1 MIATLRSE
9 IRLFDLI
16 RSLFLNQ
23 GCIEKLE
30 RQLTEYFGV
39 QKTLLTHSGRTG
51 IYFLLKALPQKKV
64 YLPAYNCWAVTE
76 AAQYAGKEIEY
87 VDISLGDYNMDI
99 AKLRACLEPD
109 SIILA
114 THQFGIPCDIEAII
128 ELARERNCIVIED
141 NAAAFGAEIKGKKT
155 GSFGSAGVVSF
166 EHSKTVVSG
175 KGGAILFNDLELYR
189 KVRAVYDKEVA
200 KPGFLQSLKW
210 MLIPLAYSYATHR
223 FTYRVT
229 YALFQRIR
237 GANRSTAACDLTPEN
252 ESYRFGFDDRRA
264 KLVSLNLERL
274 PGIMAKRGLV
284 SDFYLNHIA
293 GSARIVTPVIADG
306 VKLSMVKFPIR
317 LNGADRQYFY
327 DRCIEKGVDLGFL
340 FQFHYSSS
348 RDACPNARIAASEGI
363 ALPVYSALNSRDLNR
378 IKCVIQDE
386 DNYRIVAKD
395 SR

>member
-9 IRLFDLI
+9 IRFLDLI

-23 GCIEKLE
+23 GCSEKLE

-39 QKTLLTHSGRTG
+39 KKSLLTHSGRTG

-87 VDISLGDYNMDI
+87 VDISLSDYNMDI

-114 THQFGIPCDIEAII
+114 THQFGIPCAIEAII
-128 ELARERNCIVIED
+128 ELARERNCLVIED

-223 FTYRVT
+223 FTYRLT
-229 YALFQRIR
+229 YALCQRIR
-237 GANRSTAACDLTPEN
+237 GANKSTAACDLTPAN
-252 ESYRFGFDDRRA
+252 ESYRFDFDDRRA

-274 PGIMAKRGLV
+274 PGIMAKRELV

-306 VKLSMVKFPIR
+306 VKPSMVKFPIR
-317 LNGADRQYFY
+317 LNGADRQHFY

-348 RDACPNARIAASEGI
+348 QDACPNARIAASEGI

-378 IKCVIQDE
+378 IKSVILDE
-386 DNYRIVAKD
+386 ENYVKVAKD